1 MSRVDKERDALLLPA
16 LDKAA
21 GGVQWS
27 SVARL
32 MNMVREANSI
42 SKHLRYSLK
51 ARLTCGEEPR
61 VLNTLTVLHTISL
74 NGSLEV
80 RKQLSD
86 TKHLK
91 LLEKVY
97 MSFSTGLAAAAVC
110 QMLVDWTFMFS
121 NEELGQKSARL
132 MKHLRSKGAPALRA
146 TQIATERREEIML
159 GVPILRFVHGMDFGT
174 PHSQPA
180 ADVHTGGSHGSQTGG
195 GDAAPTKESKLSKLK
210 RLFSRAPSTPAPKT
224 QVTPSL
230 QQPRN
235 NRWGNKQKDKTPAW
249 VDEMLNRMPVDA
261 SDLMEI
267 VGSIRTLKENGGSEA
282 DVSGMMVA
290 TEPLAK
296 KVTTWHDWAQEL
308 VASQMDSIAADMM
321 TGTRQASSKH
331 ANITLESSKLTRLLE
346 ANDEVQRV
354 VVAWKRLQQEVAGQP
369 IQANLDPIRTGGPQ
383 NFVRRSSSVA
393 APNSYREKVPDG
405 SPNSFSAVETMHRR
419 LEVANNITPRM
430 PDIPT
435 GGELCYDLQS
445 GDCGDVGVT
454 PKPVCADRS
463 PLGDCYAGVTP
474 FRVDLDTPT
483 LAEAEESYMPEG
495 EKRSRFRDASQL
507 DSSVARPGS
516 EWRTVE
522 ENVRE
527 MSSKATK
534 SFPRSSEGQMTAQAN
549 IRGGSDG
556 FHSFSEP
563 QSQSPTLSGRR
574 PAQEGHARMS
584 NYATASASV
593 DQRRSEGA
601 HKNRENNPFCRS
613 SATECLHDGYDH
625 SDGVQSEVVQPV
637 QGVVTPVVSPFQR
650 SSMSNMNPPM
660 VPIEVKRR
668 RSLQP
673 AEKPTTTQRRTSTA
687 VEPSLAVRAVMDNWN
702 DPTRLCELSSS
713 YAGISLEDPKPVNL
727 SDGRDDDVIARV
739 GLSSVASRR
748 PVPDARG
755 REQESV
761 ARASRKA
768 EARVHPRSTRASRSA
783 GRHEQHTSLASKYRR
798 HPFGNLAAESQG
810 SPDVKDEAQARTPA
824 PRAPG
829 RPQHPPKEQSMASR
843 RKQGTRT
850 DDRKRHTQQSHRAH
864 KGTPRAKARSGRH
877 SVPLSPDR
885 KVLSVLENK
894 MLLRSGAAPPK
905 IVRAS
910 LDALREQRGHR
921 IPALRVR
928 FTQEHLRDVLH
939 KMSEKPG
946 RKLALSERGPR

>member
-1 MSRVDKERDALLLPA
+1 MSKVDKERDALLLPA
-16 LDKAA
+16 LDKAT

-51 ARLTCGEEPR
+51 ARLTCGEENR

-74 NGSLEV
+74 NGSVDV

-97 MSFSTGLAAAAVC
+97 LSFSTGLAAAAVC

-132 MKHLRSKGAPALRA
+132 LKHLRSKGAPALRA
-146 TQIATERREEIML
+146 TRIATERREEIML
-159 GVPILRFVHGMDFGT
+159 GVPILRFVHGVDFGVPT
-174 PHSQPA
+174 SHSTA
-180 ADVHTGGSHGSQTGG
+180 EVHTGGSHGSQTGG
-195 GDAAPTKESKLSKLK
+195 EAVPTKESKLSKLK
-210 RLFSRAPSTPAPKT
+210 RLFSRAPSTPVPKT
-224 QVTPSL
+224 QATPSL

-235 NRWGNKQKDKTPAW
+235 NRWGCKQKDKTPAW

-261 SDLMEI
+261 NDLMKV
-267 VGSIRTLKENGGSEA
+267 VGSIRNLKDSGSSEA

-321 TGTRQASSKH
+321 TGTRQAPSKH

-354 VVAWKRLQQEVAGQP
+354 VDAWKRLQQEVAGQP
-369 IQANLDPIRTGGPQ
+369 IQTNLDPIRTGGPQ
-383 NFVRRSSSVA
+383 DFIRRSSSVA
-393 APNSYREKVPDG
+393 APNSYREKVTDG

-419 LEVANNITPRM
+419 LEVANNVTPRM
-430 PDIPT
+430 PEIPT
-435 GGELCYDLQS
+435 GGELCYDLPP
-445 GDCGDVGVT
+445 GDCGEVSVT
-454 PKPVCADRS
+454 PESACADGS
-463 PLGDCYAGVTP
+463 PLGDQYTGVTP

-516 EWRTVE
+516 EWITVE
-522 ENVRE
+522 ENARE

-549 IRGGSDG
+549 TQDDSDG
-556 FHSFSEP
+556 LQSFSEP
-563 QSQSPTLSGRR
+563 QSQSPTPSGRR
-574 PAQEGHARMS
+574 PAQEGRARMS
-584 NYATASASV
+584 NHATASASGE
-593 DQRRSEGA
+593 QRRSEST
-601 HKNRENNPFCRS
+601 NRDCENNPFCRS
-613 SATECLHDGYDH
+613 SGTECLHDGYDH
-625 SDGVQSEVVQPV
+625 TDGVQSKVVQPV
-637 QGVVTPVVSPFQR
+637 QGLPTPVVSPFQQ
-650 SSMSNMNPPM
+650 SSMGNMNPPM
-660 VPIEVKRR
+660 PLVPVEVKRR
-668 RSLQP
+668 RSLQL
-673 AEKPTTTQRRTSTA
+673 AEKPSTNQRRTSTA
-687 VEPSLAVRAVMDNWN
+687 VEPSLAVRAVMDNHN

-713 YAGISLEDPKPVNL
+713 YAGISVEEPKPMNL
-727 SDGRDDDVIARV
+727 FDGRDEDIIARV
-739 GLSSVASRR
+739 GLSSSASRR
-748 PVPDARG
+748 PVADARG
-755 REQESV
+755 REQEPV
-761 ARASRKA
+761 ARAGRKA
-768 EARVHPRSTRASRSA
+768 EARVHPRSTRSRTG
-783 GRHEQHTSLASKYRR
+783 GRHEQYGSSASKYRR

-810 SPDVKDEAQARTPA
+810 SPDAKEETQTRTTVSKA
-824 PRAPG
+824 PS
-829 RPQHPPKEQSMASR
+829 RPHHPPKEQSVASR

-850 DDRKRHTQQSHRAH
+850 DERKRHTQTSHRGH
-864 KGTPRAKARSGRH
+864 KGTPRAKSRNSRH
-877 SVPLSPDR
+877 PVPQSPDR

-894 MLLRSGAAPPK
+894 MLLRSGGAPPK

-928 FTQEHLRDVLH
+928 FTQEHLREVLH